1 MIMRSA
7 RPDFGDL
14 NDQSRPVD
22 KEAAE
27 RLKRDA
33 EILRRAARELALL
46 RAKTASPPKPHSE
59 VASAVDKG
67 KSSDEL
73 ELKERPGSSL
83 SLSRLAGRSSS
94 SRRIEAPWISKLPS
108 ERGNLVALI
117 LDESSPQRRREI
129 AAELADSLII
139 RDAINDLDGGAHDK
153 IYLAFSLLFLIAKTG
168 EIQPLLQAIEDHP
181 SIEVRI
187 EVIKLLTLTRD
198 PHVWPA
204 FRELSQLSSLPFE
217 VQSALFDALDQIPTH
232 ETKAASSQHL

>member
-1 MIMRSA
+1 MRSA
-7 RPDFGDL
+7 RPDFGDI
-14 NDQSRPVD
+14 NDQSRPD
-22 KEAAE
+22 DREAAE

-46 RAKTASPPKPHSE
+46 RAKTSSGPKPHSE
-59 VASAVDKG
+59 VASAVENG

-83 SLSRLAGRSSS
+83 SLSRLSRGSST
-94 SRRIEAPWISKLPS
+94 SRRIEPPWISKLPS
-108 ERGNLVALI
+108 ERGRLVALI
-117 LDESSPQRRREI
+117 LDESSAHRRREI
-129 AAELADSLII
+129 AAELADSPII

-181 SIEVRI
+181 SLEVRI

-204 FRELSQLSSLPFE
+204 FRELSQLSSQPFE
-217 VQSALFDALDQIPTH
+217 VQCALMDALDQIPSD
-232 ETKAASSQHL
+232 ESKAAFSRH